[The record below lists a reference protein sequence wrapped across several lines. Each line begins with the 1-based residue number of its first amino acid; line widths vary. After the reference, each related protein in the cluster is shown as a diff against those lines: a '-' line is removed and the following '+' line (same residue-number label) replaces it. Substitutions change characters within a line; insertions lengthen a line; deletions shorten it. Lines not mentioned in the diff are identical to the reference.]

1 MSEPTKFSEDPVAVA
16 HLEYSQL
23 DHGNDK
29 VPQSAIA
36 RFTENEK
43 LMSTRQAVKM
53 YRRVLLFSLVPFLCG
68 MTYGYDTV
76 ASSATMAMPAFL
88 LSFGAT
94 NPATDSLYA
103 PSLWSALWTA
113 LTNLGQAIGS
123 FVMGFVAQRIGRRY
137 AIASCCLVSAA
148 GVAVQYTASTRWALL
163 VGKIIGGFSIGG
175 LLALGTTYASDI
187 APIRLRGPILQGLV
201 FFTVLMQGTALGV
214 IRGFVPDMAPR
225 AWKMVFA
232 IQWIVAGL
240 PLLVLLIPESP
251 VWLLSKGRLE
261 DARQSLI
268 RIYGI
273 DNNIDIRLQ
282 LLQQTLEMED
292 NSSAGDTEA
301 SFLECFRTHN
311 LKRTMTVCMM
321 LFGIGMTGVA
331 FLNQNTYF
339 LLTLGLPAVHAFD
352 IGIGGFF
359 LACLVIAGGWFL
371 NDRIGR
377 RRLWLT
383 GLMGNVVGMSVV
395 GGLGFVHNNAGLWA
409 VAVLMNL
416 LIPWQLYACTG
427 TAWTIAPEISSYRLR
442 QYTQSLSYLVQALSN
457 YIFHMIVPYLYNT
470 DSADLGAKTGFVFAG
485 LSACL
490 FVVSWFLVPDT
501 TGLSIEEID
510 RAYRE
515 RVSPR
520 KFSVWAKRR

>member
-1 MSEPTKFSEDPVAVA
+1 
-16 HLEYSQL
+16 
-23 DHGNDK
+23 
-29 VPQSAIA
+29 
-36 RFTENEK
+36 
-43 LMSTRQAVKM
+43 
-53 YRRVLLFSLVPFLCG
+53 
-68 MTYGYDTV
+68 
-76 ASSATMAMPAFL
+76 
-88 LSFGAT
+88 
-94 NPATDSLYA
+94 
-103 PSLWSALWTA
+103 
-113 LTNLGQAIGS
+113 
-123 FVMGFVAQRIGRRY
+123 
-137 AIASCCLVSAA
+137 
-148 GVAVQYTASTRWALL
+148 
-163 VGKIIGGFSIGG
+163 
-175 LLALGTTYASDI
+175 
-187 APIRLRGPILQGLV
+187 LQGLV

-240 PLLVLLIPESP
+240 PLLVLLIPEYVAFIALSSPRWLYANMHARSP
-251 VWLLSKGRLE
+251 VWLLSKSRLE

-268 RIYGI
+268 RIYGK

-359 LACLVIAGGWFL
+359 LACLVIAGGWFF

-409 VAVLMNL
+409 VAVLM
-416 LIPWQLYACTG
+416 
-427 TAWTIAPEISSYRLR
+427 
-442 QYTQSLSYLVQALSN
+442 
-457 YIFHMIVPYLYNT
+457 
-470 DSADLGAKTGFVFAG
+470 
-485 LSACL
+485 
-490 FVVSWFLVPDT
+490 
-501 TGLSIEEID
+501 
-510 RAYRE
+510 
-515 RVSPR
+515 
-520 KFSVWAKRR
+520 